1 MAVKIIETKLLNDGQ
16 ISFLARSDDDP
27 TTDSWHTL
35 TVDPDLSD
43 SEQDALIEQS
53 VQTHKTRVNKLHV
66 QRKKMMTKLARMK
79 DAI

>member
-43 SEQDALIEQS
+43 ADQDALIEQE
-53 VQTHKTRVNKLHV
+53 VQTHKTRVSKLHV
-66 QRKKMMTKLARMK
+66 QRQKMHAKLTRMK
-79 DAI
+79 DSL